1 MVGILSEPQ
10 NLKTIHYMFRYFLDK
25 HNYYFI
31 GQIMYQFNERSDA
44 NELKTILLITKP
56 YKDYDEIRDSRYRI
70 QYLYDQ
76 KNRSLI

>member
-44 NELKTILLITKP
+44 NEL
-56 YKDYDEIRDSRYRI
+56 
-70 QYLYDQ
+70 
-76 KNRSLI
+76 